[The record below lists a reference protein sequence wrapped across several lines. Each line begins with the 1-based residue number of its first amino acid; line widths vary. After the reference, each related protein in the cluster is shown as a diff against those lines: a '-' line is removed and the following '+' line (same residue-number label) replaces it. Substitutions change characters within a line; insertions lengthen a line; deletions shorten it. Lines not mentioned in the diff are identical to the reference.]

1 MAFIFIES
9 LVALISGYLLWITLT
24 KIATPEIIGT
34 SSTVISISIIFSTI
48 ATIGIPVGVSRFL
61 AKGFYERRI
70 EEVKIFVK
78 NSLIL
83 VSLGIIVSSVVLFII
98 NKWIYVTLDQT
109 LIIFAMIL
117 IGSHTINKL
126 LNSIVVASLKTKII
140 PKIMAVASS
149 MKIILVICLVLMN
162 IGSVGVLIGYASFEI
177 LTSIHLGI
185 VVTRM
190 TRNKSIGSSYLDV
203 NNSFKMILDASIPSW
218 IPKLITLLS
227 GANLGTII
235 VFGSSG
241 SAEAASYFLSF
252 TISLA
257 VFSIVLPLFT
267 VAYPALSAMND
278 GRKRLTWRIIKISM
292 IISIPLSSSIFFYS
306 DDVIGLLGSH
316 YADSSLLLRLF
327 LIAIFPNSISL
338 MIGQLVY
345 AYGNYRQVLYIGLA
359 SSITTTLLYL
369 VLVPILGSTGAA
381 TSYLVGSIGGFTMS
395 TIISK
400 KIGMKL
406 HWNVLCLISIISIV
420 PAFIYS
426 YLQLNFIVGII
437 ITLLTSYIIFFKFRI
452 ISKSDVDDTLNVLP
466 RGIVRP
472 ISKIVHK
479 VGELLNSDYQKD
491 M

>member
-1 MAFIFIES
+1 M
-9 LVALISGYLLWITLT
+9 
-24 KIATPEIIGT
+24 
-34 SSTVISISIIFSTI
+34 SIIFSTI

-61 AKGFYERRI
+61 AKSFYEKRI
-70 EEVKIFVK
+70 EDVKIFVK
-78 NSLIL
+78 KSLIL
-83 VSLGIIVSSVVLFII
+83 ISFGIIGSSVVLFII

-117 IGSHTINKL
+117 AGSHAINRL

-140 PKIMAVASS
+140 PKIMAVGSS
-149 MKIILVICLVLMN
+149 VKIILVVSLVLMH
-162 IGSVGVLIGYASFEI
+162 IGSVGILIGYASFEI
-177 LTSIHLGI
+177 LTSILLGF

-190 TRNKSIGSSYLDV
+190 MRNKNSSNSNVTV
-203 NNSFKMILDASIPSW
+203 NHSFKTILDASLPSW
-218 IPKLITLLS
+218 LPKLITLLS

-241 SAEAASYFLSF
+241 SVEAASYFLSF

-267 VAYPALSAMND
+267 VAYPALSAMDD

-292 IISIPLSSSIFFYS
+292 IISIPLSSSVFFYS

-316 YADSSLLLRLF
+316 YADSSSLLRLF

-359 SSITTTLLYL
+359 SSITTTLLYF
-369 VLVPILGSTGAA
+369 VLVPIFGSTGAA
-381 TSYLVGSIGGFTMS
+381 MSYLVGSIAGFTMS

-406 HWNVLCLISIISIV
+406 HWKVLCLISIISIV
-420 PAFIYS
+420 PAFFYS
-426 YLQLNFIVGII
+426 YLQLNFVMGII
-437 ITLLTSYIIFFKFRI
+437 ITLLTSYIIFLKFRI

-466 RGIVRP
+466 REIARP
-472 ISKIVHK
+472 IATLVHK
-479 VGELLNSDYQKD
+479 VGKLLNSDYHQD

>member
-1 MAFIFIES
+1 M
-9 LVALISGYLLWITLT
+9 
-24 KIATPEIIGT
+24 
-34 SSTVISISIIFSTI
+34 SIIFSTI
-48 ATIGIPVGVSRFL
+48 ATIGIPIGVSRFL
-61 AKGFYERRI
+61 AKSFYEKRI
-70 EEVKIFVK
+70 EDVKIFVK
-78 NSLIL
+78 KSLIL
-83 VSLGIIVSSVVLFII
+83 ISLGIISSSVVLFII

-117 IGSHTINKL
+117 VGSHAINRL

-140 PKIMAVASS
+140 PKIMAVGSS
-149 MKIILVICLVLMN
+149 VKIILVVSLVLMH
-162 IGSVGVLIGYASFEI
+162 IGSVGILIGYASFEI
-177 LTSIHLGI
+177 LTSVLLGF

-190 TRNKSIGSSYLDV
+190 MRDKNSSISNVSV
-203 NNSFKMILDASIPSW
+203 NHSFKTILDASLPSW
-218 IPKLITLLS
+218 VPKLITLLS

-267 VAYPALSAMND
+267 VAYPALSAMDD

-292 IISIPLSSSIFFYS
+292 IISIPLSSSVFFYS

-381 TSYLVGSIGGFTMS
+381 MSYLVGSIGGFTMS

-406 HWNVLCLISIISIV
+406 HWNVLCLISIVSIV
-420 PAFIYS
+420 TAFFYS
-426 YLQLNFIVGII
+426 YFQLNFVIGII
-437 ITLLTSYIIFFKFRI
+437 ITLLTSYIMFLKFRI

-466 RGIVRP
+466 REIARP
-472 ISKIVHK
+472 IATLVHK
-479 VGELLNSDYQKD
+479 VGKLLNSDYQQD
-491 M
+491 T

>member
-1 MAFIFIES
+1 M
-9 LVALISGYLLWITLT
+9 
-24 KIATPEIIGT
+24 
-34 SSTVISISIIFSTI
+34 SIIFSTI
-48 ATIGIPVGVSRFL
+48 ATISIPVGVSRFL
-61 AKGFYERRI
+61 AKSFYEKRI
-70 EEVKIFVK
+70 EDVKIFVK
-78 NSLIL
+78 KSLIL
-83 VSLGIIVSSVVLFII
+83 ISFGIIGSSVVLFII

-117 IGSHTINKL
+117 AGSHAINRL

-140 PKIMAVASS
+140 PKIMAVGSS
-149 MKIILVICLVLMN
+149 VKIILVVSLVLMH
-162 IGSVGVLIGYASFEI
+162 IGSVGILIGYASFEI
-177 LTSIHLGI
+177 LTSILLGF

-190 TRNKSIGSSYLDV
+190 MRNKNSSNSNVTV
-203 NNSFKMILDASIPSW
+203 NHSFKTILDASLPSW
-218 IPKLITLLS
+218 LPKLITLLS

-241 SAEAASYFLSF
+241 SVEAASYFLSF

-267 VAYPALSAMND
+267 VAYPALSAMDD
-278 GRKRLTWRIIKISM
+278 GRKRFTWRIIKISM
-292 IISIPLSSSIFFYS
+292 IISIPLSSSVFFYS

-316 YADSSLLLRLF
+316 YADSSSLLRLF

-359 SSITTTLLYL
+359 SSITTTLLYF
-369 VLVPILGSTGAA
+369 VLVPIFGSTGAA
-381 TSYLVGSIGGFTMS
+381 MSYLVGSIVGFTMS

-400 KIGMKL
+400 KIGLKL
-406 HWNVLCLISIISIV
+406 HWKVLCLISIISIV
-420 PAFIYS
+420 PAFFYS
-426 YLQLNFIVGII
+426 YLQLNFVMGII
-437 ITLLTSYIIFFKFRI
+437 ITLLTSYIIFLKFRI

-466 RGIVRP
+466 REIARP
-472 ISKIVHK
+472 IATLVHK
-479 VGELLNSDYQKD
+479 VGKLLNSDYHQD

>member
-1 MAFIFIES
+1 M
-9 LVALISGYLLWITLT
+9 
-24 KIATPEIIGT
+24 
-34 SSTVISISIIFSTI
+34 SIIFSTI
-48 ATIGIPVGVSRFL
+48 ATIGIPIGVSRFL
-61 AKGFYERRI
+61 AKSFYEKRI
-70 EEVKIFVK
+70 EDVKIFVK
-78 NSLIL
+78 KSLIL
-83 VSLGIIVSSVVLFII
+83 ISLGIISSSVVLFII

-117 IGSHTINKL
+117 VGSHAINRL

-140 PKIMAVASS
+140 PKIMAVGSS
-149 MKIILVICLVLMN
+149 VKIILVVSLVLMH
-162 IGSVGVLIGYASFEI
+162 IGSVGILIGYASFEI
-177 LTSIHLGI
+177 LTSVLLGF

-190 TRNKSIGSSYLDV
+190 MRDKNSSISNVSI
-203 NNSFKMILDASIPSW
+203 NHSFKTILDASLPSW
-218 IPKLITLLS
+218 VPKLITLLS

-267 VAYPALSAMND
+267 VAYPALSAMDD

-292 IISIPLSSSIFFYS
+292 IISIPLSSSVFFYS

-381 TSYLVGSIGGFTMS
+381 MSYLVGSIGGFTMS

-406 HWNVLCLISIISIV
+406 HWNVLCLISIVSIV
-420 PAFIYS
+420 PAFFYS
-426 YLQLNFIVGII
+426 YLQLNFVIGII
-437 ITLLTSYIIFFKFRI
+437 ITLLTSYIMFLKFRI

-466 RGIVRP
+466 REIARP
-472 ISKIVHK
+472 IATLVHK
-479 VGELLNSDYQKD
+479 VGKLLNSDYQQD
-491 M
+491 T